1 MLPWPVDS
9 LGFLE
14 QVRAYMFNFYTW
26 LLMLSL
32 HKSISIVCIDRHLC
46 FDESSIYRLT
56 ESCSTLRALSD

>member
-14 QVRAYMFNFYTW
+14 QVRAYMFNFCTW

-32 HKSISIVCIDRHLC
+32 HKSISVVCIDDTC
-46 FDESSIYRLT
+46 V
-56 ESCSTLRALSD
+56 LRSQVHTGSQSHVVH

>member
-26 LLMLSL
+26 LLMFSL
-32 HKSISIVCIDRHLC
+32 HKSISVVCM
-46 FDESSIYRLT
+46 F
-56 ESCSTLRALSD
+56 